1 MKTISL
7 LTGLNKED
15 LSTGEATINYYKEKS
30 YGLRVEVVS
39 AKFDEYEDSWV
50 VDLRFDLR
58 SSKKDL
64 VELMIRVDY
73 DDPTQSTN
81 HEEIEEIA
89 QEIWATA

>member
-15 LSTGEATINYYKEKS
+15 LSTGESAINYFTQKS
-30 YGLRVEVVS
+30 SGLKVEVVS

-50 VDLRFDLR
+50 VDLRT
-58 SSKKDL
+58 SKKNL
-64 VELMIRVDY
+64 VELMIRVDH
-73 DDPTQSTN
+73 DDPTQSTS

-89 QEIWATA
+89 REIWAAA